1 MKYELED
8 HLPKVKRKEGPE
20 MVKIT
25 ITVPRKDIEDID
37 KAVRLCGREGDTP
50 TAYGKASVAVA
61 AERARELLSKTKV
74 SEGSYEYKKC
84 SE

>member
-1 MKYELED
+1 MMMEYELKN
-8 HLPKVKRKEGPE
+8 HLPKVKKKEGPE
-20 MVKIT
+20 VMKIT

-61 AERARELLSKTKV
+61 AKKARELLNNQT
-74 SEGSYEYKKC
+74 
-84 SE
+84 